1 MPALILFGRSWLVA
15 SDDLPIPMLCLM
27 VVHTVWCEFS
37 KHVLALRA
45 VRDTMAT
52 YPSCAGALSFC
63 LSTKVSNSIFICRL
77 PRPRFPLRPIVPS
90 STLTFVATGAH
101 QGLESRCDAG
111 KTALAWLFG
120 TFFCFLFSTCL
131 EGLILRQSL
140 KGCILQPGA
149 RQHVNGLLYLHFVVT
164 IADVAFTILGTFL
177 DYHVGNSCY
186 VRNHVH
192 TAIVIV
198 IVGNYFIIACNFL
211 GIALIFSV
219 YPDLSS
225 EEKWNRMFTMLG
237 CFLCLPQGNGHD
249 RDSQGSL
256 SHIANCFGEVF
267 QGADLVPSDIAAGL
281 ALLALQHRRMLEN
294 EMLGR
299 RASCSAL
306 PKGTLSDVASK
317 PWANKPLRASV
328 VNDDEIT
335 PCSGNI
341 DTPEELYIAD
351 ESLAN
356 VLSEAAHYA
365 RWALAA
371 YGWLL
376 YTWANPS
383 GGLALVC
390 SAQGAQNCCYYRSSR
405 ISMGGDRRNNR
416 TKGDDLDRSALKVC
430 AGISDDDL
438 FHVSSTNGQG
448 NILIDI
454 LFLYHLRTRYHV
466 TRETNV
472 APYKLGWRTTILH
485 CKGLSA
491 TRYRRLNQR
500 HNVCSGLYN

>member
-1 MPALILFGRSWLVA
+1 M
-15 SDDLPIPMLCLM
+15 
-27 VVHTVWCEFS
+27 
-37 KHVLALRA
+37 
-45 VRDTMAT
+45 
-52 YPSCAGALSFC
+52 
-63 LSTKVSNSIFICRL
+63 
-77 PRPRFPLRPIVPS
+77 
-90 STLTFVATGAH
+90 TFVATGAH

-131 EGLILRQSL
+131 EGLILRHSL

-164 IADVAFTILGTFL
+164 IADLAFTILGTFL

-192 TAIVIV
+192 AAIVVV

-390 SAQGAQNCCYYRSSR
+390 SAQDAQNCCYHRSSR

>member
-1 MPALILFGRSWLVA
+1 M
-15 SDDLPIPMLCLM
+15 
-27 VVHTVWCEFS
+27 
-37 KHVLALRA
+37 
-45 VRDTMAT
+45 
-52 YPSCAGALSFC
+52 
-63 LSTKVSNSIFICRL
+63 
-77 PRPRFPLRPIVPS
+77 
-90 STLTFVATGAH
+90 TFVATGAH

-149 RQHVNGLLYLHFVVT
+149 RQHVTGLLYLHFVVT

-211 GIALIFSV
+211 GVALIFSV
-219 YPDLSS
+219 YPDLSA

-306 PKGTLSDVASK
+306 PKGTLFDVASK
-317 PWANKPLRASV
+317 PWANKLLRASA

-335 PCSGNI
+335 PCSENI
-341 DTPEELYIAD
+341 DTPEELYIT

-416 TKGDDLDRSALKVC
+416 TKVDDLDRSALKVC

-448 NILIDI
+448 NILIGI
-454 LFLYHLRTRYHV
+454 LFLHHLRTRY
-466 TRETNV
+466 
-472 APYKLGWRTTILH
+472 IM
-485 CKGLSA
+485 
-491 TRYRRLNQR
+491 
-500 HNVCSGLYN
+500 